1 MRLDRSWPIIIIGYF
16 AAQVLLRTL
25 IGGALGLDEAQAIL
39 DSREYAWGYGPQPP
53 LFNWLQHTVFLVIG
67 ESVFSLSLLKNA
79 LLCLT
84 YLSLYALLRT
94 TFDRTQAGLATISLL
109 LLPQIAWESQR
120 ALTHSVMATTSV
132 MVTALIFWFL
142 NERRSLLWYVLFG
155 LAVGLGCLS
164 KFNYVMI
171 PVALLFA
178 GLSLPEMR
186 ATVANWRLAV
196 SGLVAALVLLK
207 PAAWMLANRDLA
219 LSSTRKFDIEQDHGV
234 LSTALSGVSEYFLAT
249 ALFLILALV
258 VLGLLRLRYGVRPEG
273 DAAEPTL
280 LLKLLVRMVIIA
292 AALTLALVLFS
303 GVTNVKDRWLQP
315 VLVLAAPA
323 LVLWTLPRLKALG
336 HIRLAQIVAVLALV
350 VLVALPVNM
359 LYGTPRKPSYSAAP
373 IAALTERIAEEYPQA
388 RFVYSYNGW
397 LAGNI
402 AYEQPGWTVL
412 TPDRIPRGFELPDEF
427 VLVWSPEN
435 SPFAGA
441 TARAFNEQFKDV
453 YAPGDKTSFSAAY
466 RFRGDAR
473 PFTAAFVRAGMSNQ
487 Q

>member
-16 AAQVLLRTL
+16 AVQILLRTL

-94 TFDRTQAGLATISLL
+94 TFDRTQAGLATISLM

-132 MVTALIFWFL
+132 MVTTLIFWFL
-142 NERRSLLWYVLFG
+142 NERRSLVLYVIFG

-164 KFNYVMI
+164 KFNYALI

-186 ATVANWRLAV
+186 ATVANLRLAV
-196 SGLVAALVLLK
+196 SGLVAALVLFK

-219 LSSTRKFDIEQDHGV
+219 LSSTQKFDIQQDHGV

-280 LLKLLVRMVIIA
+280 LLKLLVRTVIVA

-323 LVLWTLPRLKALG
+323 LVVWTLPRLKVLG
-336 HIRLAQIVAVLALV
+336 HIRLAQVVAVLAFI

-373 IAALTERIAEEYPQA
+373 IMDMTKRIAQTYPQT

-402 AYEQPGWTVL
+402 AYAQPGWTVL
-412 TPDRIPRGFELPDEF
+412 TPGRVPRDFEPPGDII
-427 VLVWSPEN
+427 LVWSPEN
-435 SPFAGA
+435 SPFANA
-441 TARAFNEQFKDV
+441 TARAFKEQFEDA
-453 YAPGDKTSFSAAY
+453 YALGDKTSFSAAY

-473 PFTAAFVRAGMSNQ
+473 PFTAAFVPAELSKQN
-487 Q
+487 